1 MGCVSSKKA
10 TSFRELPSFTPKSC
24 LNCKQPYAHRR
35 WCKPCVIKRFKS
47 DFANWTSGNLELDNY
62 IRYTQLNIT
71 NSSSFLEWIPYDK
84 FDDVREMY
92 KGGFGIVCSA
102 IWDLGPKLF
111 WDDGAEN
118 WVREGEK
125 PIALKRLQNSRNA
138 DPEFWKELQR
148 NRLQSDYVLR
158 CYGFTRDP
166 ISKDYFMITELV
178 DGDLRHYLRMNYKD
192 ISWEKKL
199 GIVYN
204 IAHVRL
210 QLLKSDDSNL
220 KPFTTPHP
228 QAIYKSHLLDFE
240 NLPTPR
246 NLNDLK

>member
-24 LNCKQPYAHRR
+24 LNCKQPYAHRG

-125 PIALKRLQNSRNA
+125 RIALKRLQNSRNA
-138 DPEFWKELQR
+138 DPEFWKEGSHFKRLFHD
-148 NRLQSDYVLR
+148 NRIGGWRS
-158 CYGFTRDP
+158 
-166 ISKDYFMITELV
+166 
-178 DGDLRHYLRMNYKD
+178 
-192 ISWEKKL
+192 
-199 GIVYN
+199 
-204 IAHVRL
+204 
-210 QLLKSDDSNL
+210 
-220 KPFTTPHP
+220 
-228 QAIYKSHLLDFE
+228 
-240 NLPTPR
+240 
-246 NLNDLK
+246 